1 MELLLITALVLFV
14 ITATVR
20 LIIRDGRGAT
30 PPERSHADWTAG
42 SVPSR
47 PYSDVVRLV

>member
-1 MELLLITALVLFV
+1 MELLLITALALFV
-14 ITATVR
+14 IGATIR

-42 SVPSR
+42 TVPSR
-47 PYSDVVRLV
+47 PYADLPRLV

>member
-1 MELLLITALVLFV
+1 MELLLITALALFV
-14 ITATVR
+14 IVATVR
-20 LIIRDGRGAT
+20 SVIRDGRGET

-47 PYSDVVRLV
+47 PYSEVTRLA